1 MPVAAFEGP
10 AGTGKTHSL
19 MARLGREV
27 ERRELASQERVLA
40 LTFMHGSRHRLECR
54 LREVEEVGGRFEAT
68 TLDSFAWRLCQR
80 WRLLATS
87 LGHPMPAD
95 GDYDDTCRLA
105 AALLAR
111 PVVGAWVYASYPF
124 VVVDEAQDLNAA
136 RSMMIREMA
145 GLCRVLLAFDE
156 FQCLD
161 PALRPMAILEWLP
174 GVCEPVRLARCRRT
188 EEAELLNAARALRR
202 GEPVGRGG
210 KRFKVVVTPGK
221 PNLAATYL
229 ANAIH
234 WRGGGSVAVLTPT
247 RSGGFAEGIVS
258 LVCSSALGKRQIGP
272 YRIEWEGTADA
283 ERRTLCDKLAMP
295 AVCGVAEAL
304 ARLERHL
311 DVAVV
316 KSVTDWLRRKRSV
329 LGSYDVT
336 AEEVERR
343 IDRALG
349 LRRRYWHGPTRQ
361 LSAMTI
367 QQAKNREFGHV
378 VVVWPYRVRNDD
390 QQKRR
395 LLYNAITRAQRSC
408 LVLVQAETLAQA
420 PPFVG

>member
-27 ERRELASQERVLA
+27 AKRELASHERVLA

-54 LREVEEVGGRFEAT
+54 LREVEEVAGRFEAT
-68 TLDSFAWRLCQR
+68 TLDSFAWRLCRR
-80 WRLLATS
+80 WRLLATG
-87 LGHPMPAD
+87 LGHTMPAE
-95 GDYDDTCRLA
+95 GNYDDTCQLA

-111 PVVGAWVYASYPF
+111 PVVGAWVYASYPC

-174 GVCEPVRLARCRRT
+174 GVCKPVRLERCRRT

-202 GEPVGRGG
+202 GEPVGRNG
-210 KRFKVVVTPGK
+210 KRFKVVVAPGK

-229 ANAIH
+229 ANAIR
-234 WRGGGSVAVLTPT
+234 WRRGGSVAVLTPT

-258 LVCSSALGKRQIGP
+258 LVCNSALGKQKSGP
-272 YRIEWEGTADA
+272 YSIEWEGTAAA
-283 ERRTLCDKLAMP
+283 ERRTLCDRLAMP
-295 AVCGVAEAL
+295 AVCDVAEAL

-311 DVAVV
+311 DVAAV
-316 KSVTDWLRRKRSV
+316 KSVSLDYS
-329 LGSYDVT
+329 
-336 AEEVERR
+336 
-343 IDRALG
+343 
-349 LRRRYWHGPTRQ
+349 
-361 LSAMTI
+361 
-367 QQAKNREFGHV
+367 
-378 VVVWPYRVRNDD
+378 
-390 QQKRR
+390 
-395 LLYNAITRAQRSC
+395 
-408 LVLVQAETLAQA
+408 
-420 PPFVG
+420 